1 MFCLAHCVVEFL
13 AEEKVYE
20 VSPFLRCAIYISVST
35 TFLTACLAAA
45 NSLPAKIKNA
55 LIGFGIY
62 TLYALAAPVLKHQ
75 GTEVPELV
83 TDIFMAQYYVMTLW
97 SLMVACFF
105 SE

>member
-1 MFCLAHCVVEFL
+1 MKEVKVPKQTKGHEDSTMTVSLFCLAHCVVEFL

-62 TLYALAAPVLKHQ
+62 TLYALAAPVLKH
-75 GTEVPELV
+75 
-83 TDIFMAQYYVMTLW
+83 
-97 SLMVACFF
+97 
-105 SE
+105 